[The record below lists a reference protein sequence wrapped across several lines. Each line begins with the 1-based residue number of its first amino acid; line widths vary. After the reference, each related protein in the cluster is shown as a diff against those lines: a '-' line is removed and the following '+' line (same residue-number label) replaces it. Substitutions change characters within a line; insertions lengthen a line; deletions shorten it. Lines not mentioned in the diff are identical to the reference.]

1 MFISYMHADFQCTH
15 MLSLIV
21 WECTLPMAVTPGNLA
36 GHLHLARLTAHPDK
50 KSCLRVQLTLSV
62 PSASEHVLYAEPQQI

>member
-1 MFISYMHADFQCTH
+1 
-15 MLSLIV
+15 
-21 WECTLPMAVTPGNLA
+21 MAVTPGNLA